1 MKGFKVNKKR
11 YSISVLASLIILS
24 LVVVAFATVRY
35 DEEIPV
41 AEIVPLSVEFA
52 LPVYKKITMWDEYT
66 GRFEASSRAEVRA
79 RVSGFLEEVNFNAGE
94 YVKKGEV
101 LFVIDQRPFIIELN
115 QVKASYTQALASLKT
130 AQDNYTRI
138 ESLRETGALSTEE
151 YDRRKQDL
159 VHAEASIQFAQAK
172 IDNAKLNLEFTKVR
186 APISGLVSR
195 DRVNAGN
202 LVDGGSANST
212 LLTTIVSTSPI
223 HFYFTGSESEHLKY
237 VRLALDGKRGSIRS
251 QGFPIKIKLADEKF
265 FSHNAKMDFVD
276 NEIDRQSGTIES
288 RAILQ
293 NADRLLEPGMF
304 GKARLISS
312 DEHEAIMI
320 PDEIIGT
327 NQSFRYVYVLDK
339 KNVVISKIVTLGPLH
354 TNGLRI
360 IKDGLSSSDKVI
372 TNNIQKISPGITVSP
387 KEIQIKE
394 NSEEETKA
402 TARTE

>member
-1 MKGFKVNKKR
+1 MKEFKVNKKR
-11 YSISVLASLIILS
+11 YSITALASLIILS
-24 LVVVAFATVRY
+24 LVVVAFATVK
-35 DEEIPV
+35 DDQEVPV

-52 LPVYKKITMWDEYT
+52 LPVYKKITEWDEYT

-79 RVSGFLEEVNFNAGE
+79 RVSGFLEEVKFNAGE

-101 LFVIDQRPFIIELN
+101 LFVLDQRPFIIELN
-115 QVKASYTQALASLKT
+115 QAKANYSQTLASLKT

-138 ESLRETGALSTEE
+138 ESLRETGALSSEE
-151 YDRRKQDL
+151 HDRRKQAL

-212 LLTTIVSTSPI
+212 LLTTIVATSPI

-265 FSHNAKMDFVD
+265 FSHNAIMDFVD

-293 NADRLLEPGMF
+293 NDDRLLEPGMF

-312 DEHEAIMI
+312 DEHAAIMI
-320 PDEIIGT
+320 PDELIGT
-327 NQSFRYVYVLDK
+327 NQSFRYVYVLGK
-339 KNVVISKIVTLGPLH
+339 NNVVISKTVTLGPLY

-360 IKDGLSSSDKVI
+360 IKDGLSSRDKVI

-394 NSEEETKA
+394 IFEEETKA